1 MSRLTK
7 LVLDVLKPHQPSSLE
22 FARFLA
28 ESVEGMVVHLEMVE
42 MDEKTHSLRL
52 TFTGNQLDFEK
63 IEQAIND
70 QGASLH
76 SIDVVEYRTTE

>member
-7 LVLDVLKPHQPSSLE
+7 LVLDVLKPHQPSSLD
-22 FARFLA
+22 FAQKLA
-28 ESVEGMVVHLEMVE
+28 ESAEGMVVHLEMVE

-52 TFTGNQLDFEK
+52 TFTGDHLDFEA
-63 IEQAIND
+63 IETAIND

-76 SIDVVEYRTTE
+76 SIDVVEYQNNE

>member
-7 LVLDVLKPHQPSSLE
+7 LVLDVLKPHQPNSLD
-22 FARFLA
+22 FARLLA
-28 ESVEGMVVHLEMVE
+28 ESAEGMVVHLEMVE

-52 TFTGNQLDFEK
+52 TFTGEHLDFEA
-63 IEQAIND
+63 IEKAID
-70 QGASLH
+70 EQGASLH